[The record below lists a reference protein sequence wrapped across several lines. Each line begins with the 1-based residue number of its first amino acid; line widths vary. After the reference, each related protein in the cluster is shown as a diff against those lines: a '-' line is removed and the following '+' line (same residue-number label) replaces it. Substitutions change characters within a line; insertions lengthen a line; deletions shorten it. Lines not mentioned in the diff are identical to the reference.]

1 MKRWI
6 AARVPEPVF
15 RALWWLMQLSLTA
28 WVLWAWLGVALELSA
43 DALVTAVLYSLLVGV
58 PVALEW
64 RHVNE
69 MRGAAPAVSRRSG

>member
-15 RALWWLMQLSLTA
+15 RALWWFSQVLLTA
-28 WVLWAWLGVALELSA
+28 GVLWTWLQVGLERTG
-43 DALVTAVLYSLLVGV
+43 DAVVTAALYSLLMGV

-64 RHVNE
+64 RHVGE
-69 MRGAAPAVSRRSG
+69 MRRSAPVSVERPG